1 MYIVLAKSVITNL
14 RPGLQIIYENIKNIH
29 QIFERYGPGL
39 TSSNRTSGPGA
50 NISAGPIKRP
60 TKIDDIRAH
69 AHSPQAL
76 AASISNASYKVNWT
90 FLKTN

>member
-1 MYIVLAKSVITNL
+1 MRTKNDNNHKQTKTVVTDL

-29 QIFERYGPGL
+29 QIFERYGPGP

-50 NISAGPIKRP
+50 NIGAGPIKRP

-76 AASISNASYKVNWT
+76 AANNANASYKLN
-90 FLKTN
+90 